1 VLLLLVSA
9 KFQVSQLKDP
19 PEKMENTTATDDD
32 STPTTLLFGWL
43 WSLTTHRDRDLGPD
57 ATTYFQYEAAI
68 AAFSILFFRLTVH
81 KKSEPK
87 AVSWFFGIL
96 LACLAHLRKSYELI
110 SAVEL
115 FSYAVSWLL
124 LTQWPSAVKNN
135 VLVRLA
141 AIAASA
147 AASLLLSNLLLSGKG
162 TEFLMMVF
170 APKFV
175 MRALNY
181 MFPIA
186 EFKAAYDI
194 MSAFSHAEVLR
205 KQVSH
210 LFFVTFHIQVGMG
223 FIGIDFLR
231 QEQARRNNLIR
242 LDLASGDEVAEDS
255 ANGTTSDNDHGP
267 QKPDSVTAAKMARAK
282 RFQRGA
288 GPFILFAA
296 FPYMLQIILCG
307 NVNQFAFTCFEHDIH
322 RSVRLN
328 EIFEDHN
335 NLAAMAADSATSPES
350 TSSSY

>member
-1 VLLLLVSA
+1 VFPPHTKKLELLLVDA
-9 KFQVSQLKDP
+9 KFKFRKDLRT
-19 PEKMENTTATDDD
+19 MENKTDTDD
-32 STPTTLLFGWL
+32 SLLYGWL
-43 WSLTTHRDRDLGPD
+43 SSLSTHRDRDLGPD

-115 FSYAVSWLL
+115 FSYAASWLL
-124 LTQWPSAVKNN
+124 LTQWPTAVKNN

-141 AIAASA
+141 AIAGSA
-147 AASLLLSNLLLSGKG
+147 AASLLLSNLLLSSSGKG
-162 TEFLMMVF
+162 TELMTMLF

-175 MRALNY
+175 MRILNY

-186 EFKAAYDI
+186 EFKAAYQI
-194 MSAFSHAEVLR
+194 MSAFAHPEILR

-223 FIGIDFLR
+223 FIGIDFLT
-231 QEQARRNNLIR
+231 QEQTRRNSLIR
-242 LDLASGDEVAEDS
+242 LDLASGDDGEDSRS
-255 ANGTTSDNDHGP
+255 ANGTSDDP
-267 QKPDSVTAAKMARAK
+267 KKADSLGTAKMARAR

-288 GPFILFAA
+288 APFILFTA
-296 FPYMLQIILCG
+296 FPYMLQIILYG
-307 NVNQFAFTCFEHDIH
+307 NVNMFAFTCFEHDMH

-350 TSSSY
+350 TSS